1 MNAERTDL
9 LATRSKAKAK
19 KEEELEMPKNTD
31 TSTDSNDEETPLPKK
46 PVKIE
51 KTEEDDIADAEQEIK
66 KAEIN

>member
-1 MNAERTDL
+1 
-9 LATRSKAKAK
+9 
-19 KEEELEMPKNTD
+19 MPKNTD

-66 KAEIN
+66 KAEMGEL